1 MYRFLVLSLVGG
13 GIALHGGA
21 GHATPMVTVDAMG
34 IDQGN
39 VTAQLERTSQYFVNA
54 MRRLLTED
62 YADSYRAIRWEH
74 LEEAMTQARVARF
87 EYHYTVHGT
96 EYVRVYHA
104 MDGKPLS
111 IVAEDVFSGPT
122 PRGSPTPPRSP
133 ASPDGSID
141 SDAETA
147 SGVGTVSEHRD
158 MVAADISDDIL
169 FAEFDSLNVRAR
181 VLPATG
187 SVLDGYPVP
196 SMQGDLDAEFKA
208 LRAIEHDIQARVV
221 PRGGRVRGAIGGATC
236 SSCRDAMRDF
246 ARAYDADVQVTQMY
260 GSIARSE
267 QQALIASGRARMR
280 GQLLVDA
287 HGGEP
292 LLARDILGGARAA
305 QVRRELSAG
314 SLGRAFKGMPWR
326 QRSFRL
332 GSPRLPWVSEGSGTD
347 DPAHSAISSPP
358 DC

>member
-1 MYRFLVLSLVGG
+1 MHRFLVLSLVGG
-13 GIALHGGA
+13 GIALHGGP

-34 IDQGN
+34 LDQGN

-54 MRRLLTED
+54 MRRLLTEG
-62 YADSYRAIRWEH
+62 YPDSYRAIRWEN
-74 LEEAMTQARVARF
+74 LEEAMNRARVARF
-87 EYHYTVHGT
+87 EYRYTVHGT

-104 MDGKPLS
+104 LDGKPLS
-111 IVAEDVFSGPT
+111 MVAEEVFSGPT

-133 ASPDGSID
+133 ASPDGLIE

-147 SGVGTVSEHRD
+147 SGIGTVSEHRD
-158 MVAADISDDIL
+158 MVATDMGDDSL
-169 FAEFDSLNVRAR
+169 FVEFDSLNVRAR
-181 VLPATG
+181 ILPADS
-187 SVLDGYPVP
+187 SVLEGYDVP
-196 SMQGDLDAEFKA
+196 SMQGELDAEFKA
-208 LRAIEHDIQARVV
+208 LRAIEYDIHAQVI
-221 PRGGRVRGAIGGATC
+221 PRGGRIRGAVGGATC

-280 GQLLVDA
+280 GQMLVDA
-287 HGGEP
+287 SSGEP

-314 SLGRAFKGMPWR
+314 SLGRAFKGMSWR

-332 GSPRLPWVSEGSGTD
+332 GTPRLPRVSEGSGTD
-347 DPAHSAISSPP
+347 DPAGTAVPP
-358 DC
+358 EC